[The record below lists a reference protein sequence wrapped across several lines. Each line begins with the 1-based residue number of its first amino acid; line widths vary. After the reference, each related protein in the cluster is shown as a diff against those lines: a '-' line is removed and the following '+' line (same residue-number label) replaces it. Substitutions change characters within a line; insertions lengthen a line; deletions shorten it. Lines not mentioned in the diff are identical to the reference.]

1 MRARA
6 VLLIAAVAC
15 GSPQR
20 SRMYPAGSDKDD
32 GYGDLARMSARLS
45 IGGGSDASP
54 FATPAHRPAPESDAY
69 GGDPYGGASY
79 GDASADALAPDSP
92 IPVAVVGGGGAPRP
106 VVPHYT
112 PRTGLTG
119 AIEGTVTWRGAPPPR
134 LTTACGAIENPG
146 IHVAA
151 NRGVAGVLVYI
162 EHVEIGRPLPAIGR
176 PATVGGII
184 TKRGCILGPAIQI
197 LTPLPAD
204 LAIHG
209 DSTEVKLRITQPGQ
223 PGQPGQTGQTG
234 QPEQPDA
241 RRSFDL
247 QPAGRIVLPARTG
260 VTRVEAD
267 DDSLGPAWVVAVST
281 PYYAL
286 TDERGRFRI
295 EDLATGSYDLTFWQP
310 PIATTVN
317 GKLVFGPPVVVHRAV
332 KVDPAHPA
340 HLDLA
345 LP

>member
-1 MRARA
+1 LKDRAAHGMLETMRARA

-15 GSPQR
+15 SAPRR

-45 IGGGSDASP
+45 IGGGSNASP
-54 FATPAHRPAPESDAY
+54 FATPAHRPAPEADADTY
-69 GGDPYGGASY
+69 GGDPYGGASD
-79 GDASADALAPDSP
+79 GDAPAGDTTDAGSP
-92 IPVAVVGGGGAPRP
+92 IAVTPPGSGGAL
-106 VVPHYT
+106 PHYT
-112 PRTGLTG
+112 PRAGLSG

-151 NRGVAGVLVYI
+151 NRSVAGVLVYI

-176 PATVGGII
+176 PAPVGGII
-184 TKRGCILGPAIQI
+184 TKRGCALGPALQI

-209 DSTEVKLRITQPGQ
+209 DTTEVKLRITQPGGVR
-223 PGQPGQTGQTG
+223 PV
-234 QPEQPDA
+234 
-241 RRSFDL
+241 DL
-247 QPAGRIVLPARTG
+247 QPAGHIVLRAQAG

-267 DDSLGPAWVVAVST
+267 DDSLAPAWVVAVST

-286 TDERGRFRI
+286 SDELGRFRI
-295 EDLATGSYDLTFWQP
+295 DELATGTYDVTFWQP
-310 PIATTVN
+310 PIATTVH
-317 GKLVFGPPVVVHRAV
+317 GKLVYGAPVVVHRSI
-332 KVDPAHPA
+332 KVDPARPA